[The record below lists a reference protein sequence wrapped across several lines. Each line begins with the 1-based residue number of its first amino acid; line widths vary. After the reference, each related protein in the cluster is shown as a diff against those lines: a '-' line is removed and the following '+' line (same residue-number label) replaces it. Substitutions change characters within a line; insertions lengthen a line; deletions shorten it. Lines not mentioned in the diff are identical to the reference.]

1 MRPYSSVKS
10 LCGLS
15 YICFSGTPVLG
26 QLGETGPEYP
36 KSPCAA
42 GHMKS
47 NSKSSAPYST
57 SNETFP

>member
-15 YICFSGTPVLG
+15 NTCFPGDCVLG

-36 KSPCAA
+36 KSCTGTHKKAI
-42 GHMKS
+42 
-47 NSKSSAPYST
+47 
-57 SNETFP
+57 